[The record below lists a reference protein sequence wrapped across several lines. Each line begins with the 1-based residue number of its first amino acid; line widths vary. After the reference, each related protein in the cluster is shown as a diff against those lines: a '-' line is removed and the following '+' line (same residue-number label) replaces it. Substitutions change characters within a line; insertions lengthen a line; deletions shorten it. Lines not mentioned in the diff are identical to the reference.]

1 MMDDTTITV
10 LIVEDNSFM
19 QSTIERM
26 VMDMDGIE
34 VADIASDGQQA
45 VEMALATKP
54 TVILMD
60 IVLPKLDGIAASRL
74 IKHQLPNTRILMVSG
89 DEGDDSIVAA
99 FAAGADGFCTK
110 STVLNQL
117 QTAIRAV
124 SQGHTFLDPVIGEK
138 ILTGEGSTA
147 ALRAAVFSKLGLTA
161 LEITILKLLIK
172 RVAEDQIAGDLEMP
186 ITEVQEHVIN
196 IRTKLIAPQAR

>member
-1 MMDDTTITV
+1 MMDDATITV

-19 QSTIERM
+19 QSTIERLVIDM
-26 VMDMDGIE
+26 VGIE
-34 VADIASDGQQA
+34 VAEIASDGQQA
-45 VEMALATKP
+45 VEKALATKP

-74 IKHQLPNTRILMVSG
+74 IKHQLPDTRILMVSG

-117 QTAIRAV
+117 QSAIRAV
-124 SQGHTFLDPVIGEK
+124 AQGHTFLDPVIGEK

-161 LEITILKLLIK
+161 LEISILKLLIK

-186 ITEVQEHVIN
+186 LTEVREHVIN

>member
-1 MMDDTTITV
+1 MGDTTITV

-26 VMDMDGIE
+26 VLDMEGIE
-34 VADIASDGQQA
+34 VAEIAGDGQQA
-45 VEMALATKP
+45 VEKALQTKP

-74 IKHQLPNTRILMVSG
+74 IKHQLPDTRILMVSG
-89 DEGDDSIVAA
+89 DEDDDSIVAA

-110 STVLNQL
+110 STVLEQL
-117 QTAIRAV
+117 QPAIRTVA
-124 SQGHTFLDPVIGEK
+124 QGLTYLDPVIGEK

-161 LEITILKLLIK
+161 LEICILKLLIK

-186 ITEVQEHVIN
+186 LTEVQNHVIN
-196 IRTKLIAPQAR
+196 IRTKLIAPRAR